1 MRALGLLITSGALL
15 GLGAGVASARSGV
28 GGRAGV
34 LAGPADRAG
43 GGRPAV
49 VPPRRADAATQA
61 DVPMLGAGAG
71 TLAAGAARSGPAAEQ
86 VGVAAAGAAVAGPG
100 GGAGAP
106 PLSSKNSSESWSE
119 LKGGPSVGANVGEA
133 QATSALAPDLVLGA
147 LAMETAVRAEPAATA
162 KLLGFLRAGTLVRR
176 SAEPAARNGCPD
188 GWYQVEPRGYVCVGS
203 TATIDPKHPLLSVT
217 SARPNRRAGLPYRYG
232 RSRYP
237 APPLYSALPSGD
249 VQEKSEPDLPKHLHK
264 AFGLPW
270 AGSVSSDVP
279 PAVASG
285 ELLPR
290 PFGFGK
296 SGAVYRGRALPKSAF
311 AFTELFESGG
321 RSWGLTT
328 DYSVIP
334 LDRVT
339 PVTSS
344 SFAGVQLGPG
354 EALPVAFVRKQGEQ
368 LFTGDPEKGLSI
380 ARPVQFREGFRLSGR
395 VVRSGGVTF
404 HETASGEFLREHD
417 QLLIVQARTEL
428 PKPARRHRTFIDI
441 SLQRQTLVAY
451 EHGVPVF
458 ATLVSAGRDGLGDP
472 TTTHSTVQGFFLV
485 HTKHVTATMSG
496 DEADDEFDLRDVPYV
511 QYFHE
516 GYALHA
522 AYWHDGF
529 GTPRSHGC
537 INLAPDDARFLF
549 GWTDPPVPEAWHSAL
564 SREGTLV
571 YIHP

>member
-1 MRALGLLITSGALL
+1 MPLGPGDREGG
-15 GLGAGVASARSGV
+15 GLGA
-28 GGRAGV
+28 
-34 LAGPADRAG
+34 
-43 GGRPAV
+43 V
-49 VPPRRADAATQA
+49 VPARRADAATQA
-61 DVPMLGAGAG
+61 DGAAGGPLSAGPARGAGVPQNK
-71 TLAAGAARSGPAAEQ
+71 RMDVS
-86 VGVAAAGAAVAGPG
+86 
-100 GGAGAP
+100 
-106 PLSSKNSSESWSE
+106 
-119 LKGGPSVGANVGEA
+119 GEA
-133 QATSALAPDLVLGA
+133 QLEPMPATSALTPNLELGA
-147 LAMETAVRAEPAATA
+147 LAMETAVRAEPSPTATI
-162 KLLGFLRAGTLVRR
+162 LGFLRAGTLVRR
-176 SAEPAARNGCPD
+176 SAEPAGRNGCPE

-203 TATIDPKHPLLSVT
+203 TATIDPTHPLLAVT

-232 RSRYP
+232 RSRFP
-237 APPLYSALPSGD
+237 APPLYSALPSGE
-249 VQEKSEPDLPKHLHK
+249 VQGKSEPDLTKHLPK

-270 AGSVSSDVP
+270 AGAVSSEVP
-279 PAVASG
+279 SALASG
-285 ELLPR
+285 ALLPR
-290 PFGFGK
+290 PFGLGQ

-339 PVTSS
+339 PVLSS
-344 SFAGVQLGPG
+344 SFSGVRLGPG
-354 EALPVAFVRKQGEQ
+354 ESLPVAFVRKQGEQ
-368 LFTGDPEKGLSI
+368 LFTGDPETGLTAS
-380 ARPVQFREGFRLSGR
+380 RTVQFREGFRLSGR

-404 HETASGEFLREHD
+404 HETADGEFLREHE
-417 QLLIVQARTEL
+417 QLLVVHGRKEL
-428 PKPARRHRTFIDI
+428 PKPARRHRAFIEI
-441 SLQRQTLVAY
+441 SLQRQTLIAY
-451 EHGVPVF
+451 ENGVPVF
-458 ATLVSAGRDGLGDP
+458 TTLISAGRDGLGDP
-472 TTTHSTVQGFFLV
+472 LTTHSTVQGFFLI

-549 GWTDPPVPEAWHSAL
+549 GWSDPPVPEAWHSAI

-571 YIHP
+571 YVHP